1 MKLLNHSEELT
12 FDRLRTAVDADGARV
27 FPKVRVADTLPVNGS
42 GISDGLFRFA
52 LMSHFDFVVSNSQYE
67 PLFAVE
73 FDGPLHKTSEEQRER
88 DAKKNEI
95 CERFQFPLLR
105 INSRYI
111 NATYRGMDLLSYF
124 VHVWFLSSAFDDAQ
138 QNGFV
143 PYDEPF
149 DPNMIISDGKTNR
162 RFPYWLSLD
171 VQLEI
176 QAMQKQ
182 GRLYDYIPSH
192 WTGVDQHGNY
202 RSLAWLQAGQDEYL
216 ITQTGMR
223 RQQFPADVS
232 DILWQVS
239 VFDLR
244 KMIDGF
250 FAKQTKTLSLREFQT
265 ELARYK
271 DRYEMRSFGGSSQFS

>member
-1 MKLLNHSEELT
+1 MKLLNYSEELT
-12 FDRLRTAVDADGARV
+12 FDRLQAAVEEDGARV
-27 FPKVRVADTLPVNGS
+27 FPKVRVADTLPVNKS
-42 GISDGLFRFA
+42 GISEALFRFA
-52 LMSHFDFVVSNSQYE
+52 LMAHFDFVITDFGYK

-73 FDGPLHKTSEEQRER
+73 FDGPAHTTSAEQRER
-88 DAKKNEI
+88 DAKKNAL
-95 CERFQFPLLR
+95 CEQFRFPLLR

-111 NATYRGMDLLSYF
+111 NAKYRGMDLLSYF
-124 VHVWFLSSAFDDAQ
+124 IHVWFLSAAFDKAQ
-138 QNGFV
+138 EQGIV

-149 DPNMIISDGKTNR
+149 DPNLIVYDGKTNR
-162 RFPYWLSLD
+162 RFPYWLSLE

-182 GRLYDYIPSH
+182 GRLYDYVPSH
-192 WTGVDQHGNY
+192 WTGVDREGNY
-202 RSLAWLQAGQDEYL
+202 RSLAWLQAGENEFL
-216 ITQTGMR
+216 VTQTGMR
-223 RQQFPADVS
+223 RQLFPAHVS

-239 VFDLR
+239 IFDLR

-250 FAKQTKTLSLREFQT
+250 FDKTLNALSLNEFQR